1 MVTRLE
7 SAEQNFH
14 MRRDGQG
21 MLNRTTQDW
30 SIIDATEHYEIERW
44 GQGYFS
50 IGENG
55 HVLVHP
61 TKTSETVDLCDVVR
75 RIRDQG
81 LELPALIRF
90 NDILGQRIADIDA
103 AFRTAIGDN
112 DYHGDYFC
120 VYPIKVN
127 QQRHV
132 VEQILKKGQAFGCG
146 LEAGSKPELLAVIA
160 LANNRTPIIC
170 NGFKDSAFIATALLA
185 QKIGRNILPV
195 IEKYS
200 ELDHV
205 LKHAERIGV
214 RPQLGMRVK
223 LAARGAGRWQSLGR
237 LPVEVRTHG
246 FGDYQG
252 SSAA

>member
-132 VEQILKKGQAFGCG
+132 VEQILKKGRRLA
-146 LEAGSKPELLAVIA
+146 AASKRV
-160 LANNRTPIIC
+160 ANPSCWPSSRWLI
-170 NGFKDSAFIATALLA
+170 TAL
-185 QKIGRNILPV
+185 RSSV
-195 IEKYS
+195 T
-200 ELDHV
+200 V
-205 LKHAERIGV
+205 LKTRRLSPPRCSLKKSAQYSAGDRKVFGT
-214 RPQLGMRVK
+214 RSRSQ
-223 LAARGAGRWQSLGR
+223 AR
-237 LPVEVRTHG
+237 
-246 FGDYQG
+246 
-252 SSAA
+252 